1 MLTSSELVIIWKFI
15 QKRMKKKQ
23 LGLGDISSNS
33 DLRIVIKL
41 AQTVLKNI
49 FPLLAGLCTYL
60 GSSAWGLF
68 LMMLTPTGG
77 HSGPAHC
84 QGPPT
89 HHSPYLHKTPGQHKT
104 PPDTLCLCPLSV
116 PALIR
121 TAPVSQSRS
130 ILQARTE

>member
-49 FPLLAGLCTYL
+49 FPH
-60 GSSAWGLF
+60 F
-68 LMMLTPTGG
+68 
-77 HSGPAHC
+77 
-84 QGPPT
+84 
-89 HHSPYLHKTPGQHKT
+89 
-104 PPDTLCLCPLSV
+104 
-116 PALIR
+116 I
-121 TAPVSQSRS
+121 
-130 ILQARTE
+130 